1 MLDAGDLFDPRAV
14 IKYVSMWILGPSM
27 SMVLAYGSSSPFRG
41 SSRGTYVTGCR
52 TRRMLSSIL
61 VPMDDS
67 DPAGHALEY
76 ALDNHPEAEV
86 TVLHVV
92 GVPSMM
98 MGEAVGLTLED
109 DVEEAAAERA
119 VPVFERAREVAD
131 ERGREIE
138 TVVGI
143 GHPSRNV
150 VDRADEFDAVVVGA
164 HGADRGRLTR
174 RFLVGNVAETVSK
187 RAPVPVTIVR

>member
-1 MLDAGDLFDPRAV
+1 MT
-14 IKYVSMWILGPSM
+14 
-27 SMVLAYGSSSPFRG
+27 
-41 SSRGTYVTGCR
+41 SRV
-52 TRRMLSSIL
+52 L

-67 DPAGHALEY
+67 DHAEHALEY
-76 ALDNHPEAEV
+76 ALENHPDAEI

-109 DVEEAAAERA
+109 DLDAAATDRA
-119 VPVFERAREVAD
+119 QAVFDRARECTE
-131 ERGREIE
+131 ERNRDLE

-143 GHPSRNV
+143 GHPARNII
-150 VDRADEFDAVVVGA
+150 DRADDYDAIILGS
-164 HGADRGRLTR
+164 HGEDWSRATH

>member
-1 MLDAGDLFDPRAV
+1 
-14 IKYVSMWILGPSM
+14 
-27 SMVLAYGSSSPFRG
+27 
-41 SSRGTYVTGCR
+41 
-52 TRRMLSSIL
+52 MLSRVL

-67 DPAGHALEY
+67 EPAGNALAY
-76 ALDNHPEAEV
+76 ALDNHPDAEV

-98 MGEAVGLTLED
+98 MGDAVSLALED
-109 DVEEAAAERA
+109 DIDEAAVERA
-119 VPVFERAREVAD
+119 EPVFERARRIAD

-138 TVVGI
+138 TVVGL
-143 GHPSRNV
+143 GHPARNI
-150 VDRADEFDAVVVGA
+150 VDRADDYDAVILGS
-164 HGADRGRLTR
+164 HGEDRQRATR